1 VSVETPEEEAA
12 MEKAMDFTP
21 APFTSFHM
29 CAACASDPPRPAGQ
43 LSRQY
48 KDLAHA
54 VNPGLAAQMARNQQ
68 GAGGYD

>member
-1 VSVETPEEEAA
+1 MSVETPEEEARDEEGHGLHA
-12 MEKAMDFTP
+12 GA
-21 APFTSFHM
+21 FH
-29 CAACASDPPRPAGQ
+29 ALSYVRGLRFVPAGQ

-54 VNPGLAAQMARNQQ
+54 VNPGLAAQIARNQQ